1 MTAAKPGW
9 TTMLAIALGVGACTA
24 PAGEPVAERQPPP
37 VPERQPDPPPPK
49 PPERQD
55 PERDRQPPPK
65 PDDGR
70 SFACFV
76 GPTRTPMEDSPFG
89 MRSADLNGDGI
100 LDLVGVGDE
109 LVDGV
114 FLRHIEAW
122 LGSRDGRFRQSARV
136 DYDGEGLQPAIADLT
151 EDGHPDLL
159 LGDMSLASFSIWR
172 GDGQGGF
179 ERHATFPAGIKAREP
194 HLGDLDGD
202 GDLDLVLPRHRVVE
216 IHGNR
221 GQGQFSKLTTLEVAA
236 GKGMATPENLSLGD
250 VDNDGDLD
258 LVIPLSDDQ
267 ALEIWLNRG
276 SGRFDRHVRH
286 ERPML
291 SPSHSALGDFDG
303 DGNLDLVLGGAEA
316 RLLIARGDGHGD
328 FDLQRAQRLAIDGD
342 DHVAG
347 LETGGQERADLVDV
361 GDHQPMRRAE
371 TEAVGNG
378 GIDRLAVHA
387 GPGALKP
394 LVAGLGLID
403 EAGDQRR
410 GDGETDAVR
419 AAGAGEDAG
428 VDADEAAV
436 HIHESAA

>member
-1 MTAAKPGW
+1 MSSALFSSYRLRGVTLPNRTVVSPMCEYSAVDGNAQDWHLMHLGQFATSGIGLVITEAA
-9 TTMLAIALGVGACTA
+9 AV
-24 PAGEPVAERQPPP
+24 EPRW
-37 VPERQPDPPPPK
+37 
-49 PPERQD
+49 
-55 PERDRQPPPK
+55 
-65 PDDGR
+65 
-70 SFACFV
+70 S
-76 GPTRTPMEDSPFG
+76 S
-89 MRSADLNGDGI
+89 
-100 LDLVGVGDE
+100 GDE

-342 DHVAG
+342 PTEVVVVQFDGDPTPELIVAG
-347 LETGGQERADLVDV
+347 GLMGIFSGDRIRHSPMGFLTVYGRGAQELERRDGAKIDLHVTR
-361 GDHQPMRRAE
+361 GI
-371 TEAVGNG
+371 AVEELDGNDYPELIYAASG
-378 GIDRLAVHA
+378 SKPGSHLAVLM
-387 GPGALKP
+387 GKP
-394 LVAGLGLID
+394 CD
-403 EAGDQRR
+403 
-410 GDGETDAVR
+410 
-419 AAGAGEDAG
+419 
-428 VDADEAAV
+428 
-436 HIHESAA
+436 